1 MAHPGVRLLR
11 CRLSWMGAR
20 VAESASSVLRPLRT
34 SSTVGIVAN
43 PASGRDIRRLVSQ
56 ASVFPTAEKSNMV
69 QRMLGALGALGVDRV
84 LMMPELTGICAGV
97 HRAGQRLRA
106 SPDVKWPRVQVLETR
121 SEESVRDTLEAVD
134 RMMAEG
140 VAVIIVLGGDGT
152 HRAVASRCGAVPL
165 ATLSS
170 GTNNVFPDLR
180 EATVTGLAA
189 GLVALG
195 RVPAGIAL
203 RRQKLLRVAT
213 STPGQPEE
221 IALVDACVSTLTHVG
236 ARALWQ
242 PGTISELAV
251 TFAEPDPIGLS
262 SVAGLLHPV
271 GRQEPQGLL
280 LRLAPPRSAQA
291 RMTVAAPIAP
301 GRIAE
306 VGVAALEVLVPG
318 RAIALQARSGTL
330 ALDGERELEF
340 SAAEL
345 AVTLD
350 LCGPFTIDVPATLS
364 WAARHGVLRTDDK
377 VHGNGSPHRE
387 EPLFT

>member
-1 MAHPGVRLLR
+1 
-11 CRLSWMGAR
+11 
-20 VAESASSVLRPLRT
+20 
-34 SSTVGIVAN
+34 
-43 PASGRDIRRLVSQ
+43 
-56 ASVFPTAEKSNMV
+56 MV

-106 SPDVKWPRVQVLETR
+106 SPDVRWPRVQVLDTR
-121 SEESVRDTLEAVD
+121 SEESVQDTLEAVD
-134 RMMAEG
+134 RMVAEG

-189 GLVALG
+189 GLVALE

-203 RRQKLLRVAT
+203 RRQKLLRVAA

-221 IALVDACVSTLTHVG
+221 IALVDACVSSLSHVCS
-236 ARALWQ
+236 RALWQ

-251 TFAEPDPIGLS
+251 TFAEPDAIGLS

-301 GRIAE
+301 GLIAE

-318 RAIALQARSGTL
+318 RSIALQAPAGTPPR
-330 ALDGERELEF
+330 ARERRAEF

-350 LCGPFTIDVPATLS
+350 LCGPFTIAGPGKAWS
-364 WAARHGVLRTDDK
+364 AARHRWRRPGDTV
-377 VHGNGSPHRE
+377 
-387 EPLFT
+387 

>member
-1 MAHPGVRLLR
+1 MR
-11 CRLSWMGAR
+11 AR
-20 VAESASSVLRPLRT
+20 VCYAAALPGRGLGLVESASSVLRPLRT
-34 SSTVGIVAN
+34 PSSVGIVAN
-43 PASGRDIRRLVSQ
+43 PASGRDIRRLVSR
-56 ASVFPTAEKSNMV
+56 ASVFPTIEKSNMV
-69 QRMLGALGALGVDRV
+69 QRMLSALGALGVDRV
-84 LMMPELTGICAGV
+84 LMMPELTGICADV

-106 SPDVKWPRVQVLETR
+106 SPDVRWPRVQVLDTR
-121 SEESVRDTLEAVD
+121 SEESVQDTLEAVD
-134 RMMAEG
+134 RMVAEG

-203 RRQKLLRVAT
+203 RRRKLLRVAT
-213 STPGQPEE
+213 STHGQPGE

-242 PGTISELAV
+242 PDTISEMAV
-251 TFAEPDPIGLS
+251 TFAEPDAIGLS

-271 GRQEPQGLL
+271 GREDPHGLL
-280 LRLAPPRSAQA
+280 LRLARPRSAEA

-301 GRIAE
+301 GLIAE
-306 VGVAALEVLVPG
+306 VGVAAVEILVPG
-318 RAIALQARSGTL
+318 RPTALQARSGTL

-350 LCGPFTIDVPATLS
+350 LCGPFIIDVPATLS
-364 WAARHGVLRTDDK
+364 WAARHGVLRTDEK
-377 VHGNGSPHRE
+377 VRGNGSPHRE

>member
-1 MAHPGVRLLR
+1 MAENASSILRSLLR
-11 CRLSWMGAR
+11 PA
-20 VAESASSVLRPLRT
+20 
-34 SSTVGIVAN
+34 TVGIVAN

-56 ASVFPTAEKSNMV
+56 ASVFPTIEKSNMV
-69 QRMLGALGALGVDRV
+69 QRMLAALGALGVDRV
-84 LMMPELTGICAGV
+84 LMMPELTGICAAV
-97 HRAGQRLRA
+97 HRARQRLPA
-106 SPDVKWPRVQVLETR
+106 SPDVVWPELEVLDTP

-134 RMMAEG
+134 RMVAEG

-152 HRAVASRCGAVPL
+152 HRAVASRCGVVPL

-195 RVPAGIAL
+195 RVPAEVAV
-203 RRQKLLRVAT
+203 RRQKLLRVRT
-213 STPGQPEE
+213 SASGEREE
-221 IALVDACVSTLTHVG
+221 IALVDACVSTMTHVG

-242 PGTISELAV
+242 PDTISELAV
-251 TFAEPDPIGLS
+251 TFAEPDAIGLS

-271 GRQEPQGLL
+271 GREEPRGLF
-280 LRLAPPRSAQA
+280 LRLAPPRSPEA

-301 GRIAE
+301 GLIAE
-306 VGVAALEVLVPG
+306 VGVAGIEILVPG
-318 RAIALQARSGTL
+318 QARTVEARSGTL
-330 ALDGERELEF
+330 AFDGEREIEF

-377 VHGNGSPHRE
+377 ALGNGSRHRE

>member
-1 MAHPGVRLLR
+1 MR
-11 CRLSWMGAR
+11 AR
-20 VAESASSVLRPLRT
+20 VCYAAALPGRGLGLVESASSVLRPLRT
-34 SSTVGIVAN
+34 PSSVGIVAN
-43 PASGRDIRRLVSQ
+43 PASGRDIRRLVSR
-56 ASVFPTAEKSNMV
+56 ASVFPTIEKSNMV
-69 QRMLGALGALGVDRV
+69 QRMLSALGALGVDRV
-84 LMMPELTGICAGV
+84 LMMPELTGICADV

-106 SPDVKWPRVQVLETR
+106 SPDVRWPRVQVLDTR
-121 SEESVRDTLEAVD
+121 SEESVQDTLEAVD
-134 RMMAEG
+134 RMVAEG

-203 RRQKLLRVAT
+203 RRRKLLRVAT
-213 STPGQPEE
+213 STHPGE

-242 PGTISELAV
+242 PDTISEMAV
-251 TFAEPDPIGLS
+251 TFAEPDAIGLS

-301 GRIAE
+301 GLIAE
-306 VGVAALEVLVPG
+306 VGVAALEMLLPG

-377 VHGNGSPHRE
+377 VHGNGSPYRE